1 MDKPYPEIK
10 PFEICRNAQRLNFT
24 RTDREIVNKSLKY
37 VLLSFKIKKN
47 AKKSNVFQM
56 KNFKKFRLNEAIL
69 D

>member
-10 PFEICRNAQRLNFT
+10 PFEICRNAQRLFT